1 MRTCLVETLMTPVE
15 NCVVVELDS
24 TIRTLKKGLQ
34 KNRQRTAIV
43 IGARGTVAG
52 VITVKDLEFA
62 HNDDLVSDYYKSP
75 AWTIT
80 PDEPIGKARQ
90 LINEKK
96 NHQLIVVDDRKKP
109 VGILWDYNAIL
120 GCEEDDDEVGKKN

>member
-1 MRTCLVETLMTPVE
+1 MRPCLVETLMTPID
-15 NCVVVELDS
+15 NCVVVELDT
-24 TIRTLKKGLQ
+24 TIRTLKKRLR

-43 IGARGTVAG
+43 TGPRGTVAG

-62 HNDDLVSDYYKSP
+62 HNDDYVSDYYKAP
-75 AWTIT
+75 PWTIT
-80 PDEPIGKARQ
+80 ADEPIGKARQ

-109 VGILWDYNAIL
+109 VGILWDYDAIL
-120 GCEEDDDEVGKKN
+120 GCDDDEGDEGKKN